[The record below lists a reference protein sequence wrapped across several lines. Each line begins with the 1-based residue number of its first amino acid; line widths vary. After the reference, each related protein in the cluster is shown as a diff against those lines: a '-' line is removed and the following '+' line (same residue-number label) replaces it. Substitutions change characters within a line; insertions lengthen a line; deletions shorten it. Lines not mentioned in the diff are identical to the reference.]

1 MRGAILSGIFLIALI
16 AFSSGSF
23 AVPFGKIK
31 DWKWETY
38 WMIFSFGAYILFL
51 FVACLVLAP
60 DFVLIIRNTPFTIV
74 LTVFLLGG
82 VYGVGIPS
90 FGLVLLFFGLSL
102 GYALSLGLILAI
114 GTLIP
119 SLIDGRLRI
128 MWSMLVHFNS

>member
-1 MRGAILSGIFLIALI
+1 MENLLDDFQLWRH
-16 AFSSGSF
+16 
-23 AVPFGKIK
+23 
-31 DWKWETY
+31 
-38 WMIFSFGAYILFL
+38 ILFPI
-51 FVACLVLAP
+51 VASLIFAT

-82 VYGVGIPS
+82 VYGIGIPS
-90 FGLVLLFFGLSL
+90 FGLVLLFLGLSL